1 MWYHCNMINITE
13 KNWTTGSNKNID
25 FYEVLKI
32 IKTHTLKGSK
42 VFIGSD
48 SFISS
53 RKVCFATAICLYG
66 GQAPSR
72 YFFFKEK
79 VESNRFKHLVSRITE
94 ETRRSVEVGC
104 FLMEEYNF
112 DPQLIELHLDISPF
126 AAGNA
131 TSKFSDMLKG
141 YVQGYGFEYQLKP
154 NAWASQS
161 IADRHSK

>member
-1 MWYHCNMINITE
+1 MKNITQ
-13 KNWTTGSNKNID
+13 KNWITGSNKVID

-32 IKTHTLKGSK
+32 IKNYTLKGSK

-48 SFISS
+48 SFISNK
-53 RKVCFATAICLYG
+53 KVCFATAICLYG
-66 GQAPSR
+66 GSAPGR

-79 VESNRFKHLVSRITE
+79 VPVKQYKHLVSRITE

-104 FLMEEYNF
+104 FLMDEYNF
-112 DPQLIELHLDISPF
+112 NPQLIELHLDVSPF
-126 AAGNA
+126 SAGNA